1 MDGILR
7 WNPHPLGP
15 PRASRPGSEMSQPAQ
30 IAGQDLKLAGTHIR
44 TLMPDSADDASLI
57 SRARGGDSEAF
68 RLLVERYFR
77 AAYSSAYAV
86 LGNSSDAEEM
96 AQETFVQVYAK
107 LELLREPG
115 ALASWVWRIARDCA
129 LKHLRKHKRMIRMPE
144 VPELGG
150 RADSADAAMLA
161 GEENAALREAL
172 EKIPDEMRSAL
183 LMKFWEELDYDQMA
197 ERTGLTSAALYQ
209 RVCRGL
215 KQLKE
220 LMEAKS

>member
-1 MDGILR
+1 
-7 WNPHPLGP
+7 
-15 PRASRPGSEMSQPAQ
+15 
-30 IAGQDLKLAGTHIR
+30 
-44 TLMPDSADDASLI
+44 MPDSVDDASLI
-57 SRARGGDSEAF
+57 SRARGGESEAF
-68 RLLVERYFR
+68 KLLVERYFR

-129 LKHLRKHKRMIRMPE
+129 LKHLRKHKRMVRVAE
-144 VPELGG
+144 VPEPGG
-150 RADSADAAMLA
+150 RADGADAAMLA
-161 GEENAALREAL
+161 GEENEALRDAL
-172 EKIPDEMRSAL
+172 EKLPEEMRGAL

-197 ERTGLTSAALYQ
+197 ARTGLSSAALYQ

-215 KQLKE
+215 KQLRE
-220 LMEAKS
+220 IMESK